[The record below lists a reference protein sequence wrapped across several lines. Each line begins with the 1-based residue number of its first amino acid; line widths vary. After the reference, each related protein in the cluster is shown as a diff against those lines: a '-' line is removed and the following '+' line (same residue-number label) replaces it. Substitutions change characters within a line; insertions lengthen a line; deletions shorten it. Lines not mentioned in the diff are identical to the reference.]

1 MALIFGSQSES
12 SSSVILMRAVS
23 ASSVRFG
30 SGGKSVEEGEEEEE
44 EEEAAL
50 STFDD
55 ADAKVVV
62 FLRGAIALRLRAFF
76 SLTEEK
82 SAKDAQ

>member
-30 SGGKSVEEGEEEEE
+30 SGGKSAEEEEE

-82 SAKDAQ
+82 

>member
-12 SSSVILMRAVS
+12 SPSVILMRAVS

-30 SGGKSVEEGEEEEE
+30 SGGKSVEEEEE

>member
-12 SSSVILMRAVS
+12 SPSVILMRAVS

-30 SGGKSVEEGEEEEE
+30 SGGKSAEEEEEE

-82 SAKDAQ
+82 